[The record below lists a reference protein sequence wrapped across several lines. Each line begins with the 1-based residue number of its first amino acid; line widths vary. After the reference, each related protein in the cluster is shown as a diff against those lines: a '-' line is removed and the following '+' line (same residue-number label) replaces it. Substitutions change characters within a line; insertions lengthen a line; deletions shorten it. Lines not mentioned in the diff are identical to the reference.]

1 MQRVTLRAVRRVS
14 CLLTGSLLLVVASAA
29 AQQLTPQQLQQL
41 MQPQGGASDAGG
53 DAAGADWAARDARGP
68 LLDRKIDRA
77 QYILGPGDQLI
88 LSVFGYRNQ
97 VFPLTVTPEGTV
109 VVPTVGIVSVD
120 GLSVEQAER
129 AARSRVLRF
138 YPNSEVELSL
148 SGVRSFNLFV
158 VGAVDDPGIRSAT
171 AVTRVSEV
179 APATSDGAILRSTR
193 IRRGDRTLP
202 IDLTRFLQTG
212 DLRFNPF
219 VREGD
224 VLQIPIGDHTV
235 TVAGEVPYPGTY
247 EYLPNE
253 TLADVLRVANG
264 GESFLTRSA
273 DTLFI
278 MRFTND
284 PRGEIIEIPRHEAVG
299 PRGEA
304 MVLHPFDAIFVPT
317 FSRYM
322 QTTEA
327 AIEGEVVRP
336 GRFPIRPE
344 ISTVLDLIQMAGGFT
359 HEASTTEILLKRERS
374 IVTDSMSN
382 PLTVVPP
389 EMLTPNERRIL
400 QVTAR
405 NDANVSVIDVLSSP
419 ETLDL
424 PLTEGDVLLVP
435 QRREE
440 IIVMGAVARP
450 GLVIHRPG
458 ESIDRVVERAGGY
471 VRRADRGD
479 VVVLRSRAGT
489 QLHRGEVHVVQ
500 PGDRIV
506 VPFREHSTFLERVQ
520 TAQSVIS
527 TFSGLVLTIVGL
539 ERLWDAISN

>member
-1 MQRVTLRAVRRVS
+1 MQA
-14 CLLTGSLLLVVASAA
+14 
-29 AQQLTPQQLQQL
+29 
-41 MQPQGGASDAGG
+41 QGGAADAGG
-53 DAAGADWAARDARGP
+53 NAASAGSPDWVAGAAQGS

-77 QYILGPGDQLI
+77 QYILGPGDRLI

-120 GLSVEQAER
+120 GLSVEEAER
-129 AARSRVLRF
+129 AARSRVNRF
-138 YPNSEVELSL
+138 FPDSEVELSL

-179 APATSDGAILRSTR
+179 APATSEGAILRSTR

-224 VLQIPIGDHTV
+224 VIQIPIVDHTV

-247 EYLPNE
+247 EYLPKE

-264 GESFLTRSA
+264 GESFLTRAA

-284 PRGEIIEIPRHEAVG
+284 PRGEIIEIPRQEAIG
-299 PRGEA
+299 PRGQA

-317 FSRYM
+317 VSRYM
-322 QTTEA
+322 RTTQA
-327 AIEGEVVRP
+327 AIQGEVVRP
-336 GRFPIRPE
+336 GRYPIRSE
-344 ISTVLDLIQMAGGFT
+344 ISTVRNLIDMAGGFT
-359 HEASTTEILLKRERS
+359 HQASTTELLLKREVS
-374 IVTDSMSN
+374 IVTDSMTN
-382 PLTVVPP
+382 PLNVIPR
-389 EMLTPNERRIL
+389 EILTPDERRIL
-400 QVTAR
+400 QVTAQ
-405 NDANVSVIDVLSSP
+405 NDANVSVIDIRSSP

-424 PLTEGDVLLVP
+424 PLKEGDALLVP

-458 ESIDRVVERAGGY
+458 ESIDGVVERAGGY

-479 VVVLRSRAGT
+479 VVVLRTRAGT
-489 QLHRGEVHVVQ
+489 QLHRSEVEVVQ

-506 VPFREHSTFLERVQ
+506 VPFRKHSTFLERVQ
-520 TAQSVIS
+520 TAQGVIN
-527 TFSGLVLTIVGL
+527 TFSGLVLTVVGL